1 MLKTMLTNREKLLEV
16 PPEVEQEYCAHCGK
30 PLLYVE
36 ITMGSIKQRIFRP
49 CFCAEHSQAPSS
61 LQTQHQAHKR
71 TECPM
76 SLTTN
81 AFSAIGVPD
90 AYVYRKLEYSGY
102 LERLKAHRSLLMHSI
117 DDTSEAMA
125 AKLVMYAMFSTI
137 SSRYVQAYKLLAS
150 DELYE
155 QAYDVD
161 MLSIC
166 GVGSEPK
173 DADTLAKLYSLLT
186 ARISAKRLT
195 VLTSRFDKEHLIKH
209 YECAG
214 VNAFTTIINEQMCYY
229 DLRNT
234 DEETQ

>member
-1 MLKTMLTNREKLLEV
+1 
-16 PPEVEQEYCAHCGK
+16 
-30 PLLYVE
+30 
-36 ITMGSIKQRIFRP
+36 MGSIKQRIFRP
-49 CFCAEHSQAPSS
+49 CFCAEHTQAPSS

-90 AYVYRKLEYSGY
+90 AYVYRKLEYSAY

-117 DDTSEAMA
+117 DDTSEAIA

-137 SSRYVQAYKLLAS
+137 SSRYVQAHKLLAS
-150 DELYE
+150 NELYE
-155 QAYDVD
+155 QTHDVD
-161 MLSIC
+161 MLSVC

-195 VLTSRFDKEHLIKH
+195 VLTSRFDKAHLIKH

-214 VNAFTTIINEQMCYY
+214 VNAFTTIISELSYY

-234 DEETQ
+234 NEKVKR

>member
-16 PPEVEQEYCAHCGK
+16 PPDVAQEYCAHCGK

-49 CFCAEHSQAPSS
+49 CFCSSQSTSAS
-61 LQTQHQAHKR
+61 LRTQHKR
-71 TECPM
+71 TERPM

-90 AYVYRKLEYSGY
+90 AYVYRKLEYSAY

-117 DDTSEAMA
+117 DDTSEAIA
-125 AKLVMYAMFSTI
+125 AKLVMYARFSTI
-137 SSRYVQAYKLLAS
+137 SSRYVQAHKLLAS

-155 QAYDVD
+155 QAHDVD
-161 MLSIC
+161 MLSVC

-214 VNAFTTIINEQMCYY
+214 VNAFTTIINDEFTYY
-229 DLRNT
+229 DIKDN
-234 DEETQ
+234 DEETK

>member
-1 MLKTMLTNREKLLEV
+1 MLTNREKLLEV
-16 PPEVEQEYCAHCGK
+16 PPDVEQQYCAHCGK

-49 CFCAEHSQAPSS
+49 CFCAEDTQAS
-61 LQTQHQAHKR
+61 TRGYVKR
-71 TECPM
+71 
-76 SLTTN
+76 
-81 AFSAIGVPD
+81 FSAIGIPQ
-90 AYVYRKLEYSGY
+90 AYMHRKIDYSAY
-102 LERLKAHRSLLMHSI
+102 LQAFKAHKSLLLHST
-117 DDTSEAMA
+117 DDTSEAIA
-125 AKLVMYAMFSTI
+125 AKLAMYTSFNTI
-137 SSRYVQAYKLLAS
+137 SSRYVQAHKLLAS

-155 QAYDVD
+155 QAHEVD

-234 DEETQ
+234 DEKVKR

>member
-1 MLKTMLTNREKLLEV
+1 
-16 PPEVEQEYCAHCGK
+16 
-30 PLLYVE
+30 
-36 ITMGSIKQRIFRP
+36 
-49 CFCAEHSQAPSS
+49 
-61 LQTQHQAHKR
+61 
-71 TECPM
+71 M

-125 AKLVMYAMFSTI
+125 AKLCMYAMFSTI
-137 SSRYVQAYKLLAS
+137 SSRYVQMHKLLAS

-155 QAYDVD
+155 QAHDVD
-161 MLSIC
+161 MLSVC

-214 VNAFTTIINEQMCYY
+214 VNAFTTIINKQMCYY
-229 DLRNT
+229 DLRMT

>member
-1 MLKTMLTNREKLLEV
+1 MLTNCEKLLEV
-16 PPEVEQEYCAHCGK
+16 PPDVAQEYCKRCGK

-49 CFCAEHSQAPSS
+49 CFCSEHNQAPSS
-61 LQTQHQAHKR
+61 LRTQHKALQKR
-71 TECPM
+71 TER
-76 SLTTN
+76 TTSHN
-81 AFSAIGVPD
+81 TQAFSAIGVPD
-90 AYVYRKLEYSGY
+90 AYVYRKLDYSAY
-102 LERLKAHRSLLMHSI
+102 LKRLKEHKSLLMHSI
-117 DDTSEAMA
+117 DDTSEAIA

-137 SSRYVQAYKLLAS
+137 SSRYVQAQKLLAS
-150 DELYE
+150 NELYE
-155 QAYDVD
+155 QACDVD

-173 DADTLAKLYSLLT
+173 TADTLAKLYSLLT

-214 VNAFTTIINEQMCYY
+214 VNAFTTIINNEFTYY
-229 DLRNT
+229 DIKDN
-234 DEETQ
+234 DEEAKQ